1 MLVRG
6 FKERLRARGRGS
18 VEVSWLTCWLSRPLW
33 TSDCSGH
40 QHHSG
45 HVLGDISGG
54 DGVGRDRAQPPRPPG
69 LTGDFL
75 EEMVLGQE
83 LVRQAGE
90 EGIPVTG
97 DHWLE

>member
-1 MLVRG
+1 M
-6 FKERLRARGRGS
+6 
-18 VEVSWLTCWLSRPLW
+18 
-33 TSDCSGH
+33 
-40 QHHSG
+40 
-45 HVLGDISGG
+45 
-54 DGVGRDRAQPPRPPG
+54 GRDRAQPSRPPG